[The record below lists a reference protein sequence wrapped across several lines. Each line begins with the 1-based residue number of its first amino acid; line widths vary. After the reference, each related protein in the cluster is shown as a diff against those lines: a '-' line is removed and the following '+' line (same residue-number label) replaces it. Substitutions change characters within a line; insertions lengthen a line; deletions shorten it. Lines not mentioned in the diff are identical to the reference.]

1 MNKVTSKQPVN
12 PDPSATISFQQPF
25 QDASELDAYVRQA
38 ARNMI
43 QQAIDLEVQ
52 EFLDAHAGRVDAQ
65 GRAMSSAMDTSQK
78 GSFWSP
84 QALSRSDSLGYATP
98 RRIEKIGSFSLQSC
112 CLDT

>member
-65 GRAMSSAMDTSQK
+65 DRRYVVRNGQLPEGRFLVPAVRVQVRQPRERDTS
-78 GSFWSP
+78 P
-84 QALSRSDSLGYATP
+84 NR
-98 RRIEKIGSFSLQSC
+98 EIGSS
-112 CLDT
+112 